1 MMRTNHL
8 TEKQYS
14 NFVSAV
20 AILHNCRL
28 INIDFP
34 KQLIQLEGTPDD
46 MNTCFHELSMV
57 LGKT

>member
-8 TEKQYS
+8 TEYQYL

-20 AILHNCRL
+20 AILYNCRL
-28 INIDFP
+28 IDIDFP
-34 KQLIQLEGTPDD
+34 KKVIELEGAPDD
-46 MNTCFHELSMV
+46 MSACFHELSML